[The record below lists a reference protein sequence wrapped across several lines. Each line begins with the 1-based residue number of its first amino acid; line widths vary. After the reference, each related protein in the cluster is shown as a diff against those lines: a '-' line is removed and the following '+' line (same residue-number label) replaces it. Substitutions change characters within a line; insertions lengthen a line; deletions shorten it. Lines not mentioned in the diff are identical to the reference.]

1 MARVL
6 VVEDDPD
13 IRDLI
18 SMRLVLVGHRV
29 IGMPDA
35 TMALDTI
42 DVMGAPDAYVLD
54 VGLPDIDGFELLGR
68 LRAVA
73 ESVTPAVFVSAWGQD
88 SYIRRGQELGAAYLT
103 KPFAAHMLIEAV
115 DGALTGRR
123 AKAPATHPW

>member
-35 TMALDTI
+35 TMALDTV

-54 VGLPDIDGFELLGR
+54 VGLPDIDGFELLTK
-68 LRAVA
+68 LRSTVDA
-73 ESVTPAVFVSAWGQD
+73 VTPAVFVSAWGQD
-88 SYIRRGQELGAAYLT
+88 SYVRRGRELGAAYLT

-115 DGALTGRR
+115 DDALTGRR
-123 AKAPATHPW
+123 SKAAAPHPW